1 MQMLTKIRVHLM
13 PLTVL
18 AGMLSQSLVAPVAV
32 AAEKTEPAPAW
43 LDMALTFHASFDHGP
58 DADFGKG
65 DRRLFT
71 APSLND
77 RKTGQPGLPENGAVS
92 VVKGEGR
99 FGNALQFH
107 RAASDVVFYQV
118 QQNLLYSKEN
128 WSGSI
133 SFWLK
138 LDPNKDLPPGY
149 CDPLFITPRTF
160 NDGAL
165 WVDFS
170 DKSPRQFRHGA
181 IPDRKIWD
189 PNLQDF
195 DKIPEAE
202 RPLVTVTQPPFSGET
217 WTHLVIAFTDFNTGK
232 PNGVSTLYINGVAV
246 GKVPSREQTYTWDA
260 AESTAVM
267 GISYIG
273 LFDELSFFNRELTA
287 AEVKE
292 LYELPGGVGR
302 VK

>member
-1 MQMLTKIRVHLM
+1 MLTKIRVHLM

-18 AGMLSQSLVAPVAV
+18 AGMLSQSLVHPVAV
-32 AAEKTEPAPAW
+32 AAEKKEPAAAW
-43 LDMALTFHASFDHGP
+43 LDTALTFHASFDHGA

-77 RKTGQPGLPENGAVS
+77 RKIGQPGLPENGAVS

-99 FGNALQFH
+99 FGDALQFH

-217 WTHLVIAFTDFNTGK
+217 WTHIVIAFTDFNTGK
-232 PNGVSTLYINGVAV
+232 ANGWGLYNYV
-246 GKVPSREQTYTWDA
+246 GNAQEWVVD
-260 AESTAVM
+260 
-267 GISYIG
+267 
-273 LFDELSFFNRELTA
+273 
-287 AEVKE
+287 
-292 LYELPGGVGR
+292 GGSVEARGGAFEDMFSKCDIALEKPHDGNADKATGFR
-302 VK
+302 VVLDLGS

>member
-1 MQMLTKIRVHLM
+1 MLPMIRKSCTTVVILVGILSANQVP
-13 PLTVL
+13 PL
-18 AGMLSQSLVAPVAV
+18 AV
-32 AAEKTEPAPAW
+32 AAEKTVPAPVW
-43 LDMALTFHASFDHGP
+43 LDTALTFHASFDHGP
-58 DADFGKG
+58 DADLGKG

-77 RKTGQPGLPENGAVS
+77 RKDGRPGLPENGAVS
-92 VVKGEGR
+92 VIKGHGR
-99 FGNALQFH
+99 FGDALQFH
-107 RAASDVVFYQV
+107 RTAADVVFFQV
-118 QQNLLYSKEN
+118 QQNLLYSNAN
-128 WSGSI
+128 WNGSV

-165 WVDFS
+165 WVDFN
-170 DKSPRQFRHGA
+170 DKSPRHFRHGA

-202 RPLVTVTQPPFSGET
+202 RPLVTVTQPPFSAEN
-217 WTHLVIAFTDFNTGK
+217 WTHIVIAFTDFNTGK
-232 PNGVSTLYINGVAV
+232 PNGVSRLYINGVAV
-246 GKVPSREQTYTWDA
+246 GSVPSREQTYTWNV
-260 AESTAVM
+260 AEATAVM

-287 AEVKE
+287 AEVQE
-292 LYELPGGVGR
+292 LYELPDGVSR
-302 VK
+302 VR

>member
-1 MQMLTKIRVHLM
+1 MLTTLRDHLI

-18 AGMLSQSLVAPVAV
+18 AGMLSQYLMSPVAV
-32 AAEKTEPAPAW
+32 AGEKTAPAPVWVDA
-43 LDMALTFHASFDHGP
+43 ALTFHASFDHGP
-58 DADFGKG
+58 DADFGNG

-77 RKTGQPGLPENGAVS
+77 RKTGRPGLPENGAVS
-92 VVKGEGR
+92 VAQGQGR
-99 FGNALQFH
+99 FGDALQFH
-107 RAASDVVFYQV
+107 RTASDVVFYQV
-118 QQNLLYSKEN
+118 KQNLLYAKEN

-149 CDPLFITPRTF
+149 CDPLFITPRVF

-170 DKSPRQFRHGA
+170 DKSPRHFRHGA

-202 RPLVTVTQPPFSGET
+202 RPLVAVKQPPFSSEN
-217 WTHLVIAFTDFNTGK
+217 WTHIVITFTDFNTGK
-232 PNGVSTLYINGVAV
+232 PNGVSTLYLNGVAV
-246 GKVPSREQTYTWDA
+246 GKVPVREQTYTWDA

-287 AEVKE
+287 VEVKE